1 MAQEDADQSAASI
14 GTSALLDGLEG
25 EARRDRAELVAW
37 LMRRGF
43 TADEI
48 AASVTPM
55 LLPAN
60 RVMGDDGVYV
70 STREM
75 VHATGID
82 LELLQGM
89 QRAAGLPRIDDP
101 DAAVLPRAD
110 VEVATRA
117 KYLLDFG
124 VDPDDMLAIVRVFA
138 EGLRRGAAMM
148 REPTFKAFAKP
159 GASEVDV
166 AESAD
171 ALAQAVIPSLKRMV
185 EGLLMLQVRHMFEG
199 QGITAAERATGRLP
213 GARQVA
219 VAFADL
225 AGFTRLGEMVPPE
238 DLQRVAGRLGELAHD
253 VAVPPVSFVKTIG
266 DAVMFVST
274 DTDRLIAALLDLIDL
289 AAATTYRNYVLAW
302 RRGSPSA
309 VRGTGTAARS
319 TSPAASPASHA
330 PARSWLR
337 LLHARRS
344 ARLRDSSGRPQGR
357 NICAA
362 CLAVCGCIACPAR
375 HIRRLK
381 RRAAALGADWT
392 PKAES
397 DKGSSL

>member
-110 VEVATRA
+110 VEAATQA

-124 VDPDDMLAIVRVFA
+124 VDPDDMLAIVRVLA

-171 ALAQAVIPSLKRMV
+171 TLAQAVIPSLKRMV
-185 EGLLMLQVRHMFEG
+185 EGLLMLQIRHMFEG
-199 QGITAAERATGRLP
+199 EGITAAERATGRLP
-213 GARQVA
+213 GSRQVA
-219 VAFADL
+219 IAFADL
-225 AGFTRLGEMVPPE
+225 AGFTRLGEILPPE

-289 AAATTYRNYVLAW
+289 AAAHDLPQLRAGVATGLAVSRAGDW
-302 RRGSPSA
+302 YGSPVNIASRVTGLARAGTVVVTASA
-309 VRGTGTAARS
+309 RKTVGTAEGLEW
-319 TSPAASPASHA
+319 SPAGAQHLRGVPGRVRLYRVSRASGQ
-330 PARSWLR
+330 
-337 LLHARRS
+337 
-344 ARLRDSSGRPQGR
+344 D
-357 NICAA
+357 
-362 CLAVCGCIACPAR
+362 
-375 HIRRLK
+375 
-381 RRAAALGADWT
+381 
-392 PKAES
+392 
-397 DKGSSL
+397 

>member
-1 MAQEDADQSAASI
+1 MAHEDADQSAASI

-110 VEVATRA
+110 VEAATGA

-124 VDPDDMLAIVRVFA
+124 VDPDDMLAIVRVLA

-171 ALAQAVIPSLKRMV
+171 TLAQAVIPSLKRMV

-199 QGITAAERATGRLP
+199 EGITAAERATGRLP

-225 AGFTRLGEMVPPE
+225 AGFTRLGEMLPPE

-274 DTDRLIAALLDLIDL
+274 DTDRLIAALFDLLHLAPPHDL
-289 AAATTYRNYVLAW
+289 PHIPSRGAPGLAVSRAGDW
-302 RRGSPSA
+302 FGSPVNIASRVTGLARAGTVVVTASA
-309 VRGTGTAARS
+309 RKTVGTAAGLVW
-319 TSPAASPASHA
+319 SPAGAQHLRGVPGRVRLYRVSRASGQ
-330 PARSWLR
+330 
-337 LLHARRS
+337 
-344 ARLRDSSGRPQGR
+344 D
-357 NICAA
+357 
-362 CLAVCGCIACPAR
+362 
-375 HIRRLK
+375 
-381 RRAAALGADWT
+381 
-392 PKAES
+392 
-397 DKGSSL
+397 

>member
-1 MAQEDADQSAASI
+1 
-14 GTSALLDGLEG
+14 
-25 EARRDRAELVAW
+25 
-37 LMRRGF
+37 
-43 TADEI
+43 
-48 AASVTPM
+48 
-55 LLPAN
+55 
-60 RVMGDDGVYV
+60 MGDDGVYV

-110 VEVATRA
+110 VEAATRA

-124 VDPDDMLAIVRVFA
+124 VDPDDVLAIVRVLA
-138 EGLRRGAAMM
+138 EGLRRGAAMR
-148 REPTFKAFAKP
+148 REPTFKAFATP

-171 ALAQAVIPSLKRMV
+171 VLAQAVIPSLKRMV
-185 EGLLMLQVRHMFEG
+185 DGLLMLQIRHMFEG
-199 QGITAAERATGRLP
+199 EGITAAERATGRLP

-225 AGFTRLGEMVPPE
+225 AGFTRLGEMLPPE

-289 AAATTYRNYVLAW
+289 AAAHGLPQLRAGVATGLAVSRAGDW
-302 RRGSPSA
+302 FGSPVNIASRVTGLARAGTVVVTASA
-309 VRGTGTAARS
+309 RKTVGTAAGLVW
-319 TSPAASPASHA
+319 SPAGAQHLRGVPGRVRLYRVSRASGQ
-330 PARSWLR
+330 
-337 LLHARRS
+337 
-344 ARLRDSSGRPQGR
+344 D
-357 NICAA
+357 
-362 CLAVCGCIACPAR
+362 
-375 HIRRLK
+375 
-381 RRAAALGADWT
+381 
-392 PKAES
+392 
-397 DKGSSL
+397 

>member
-110 VEVATRA
+110 VEAATQA

-124 VDPDDMLAIVRVFA
+124 VDPDDMLAIVRVLA

-171 ALAQAVIPSLKRMV
+171 TLAQAVIPSLKRMV
-185 EGLLMLQVRHMFEG
+185 EGLLMLQIRHMFEG
-199 QGITAAERATGRLP
+199 EGITAAERATGRLP
-213 GARQVA
+213 TARQIA

-225 AGFTRLGEMVPPE
+225 AGFTRLGEMLPPE

-274 DTDRLIAALLDLIDL
+274 DTDRLIAAVLDLIDL
-289 AAATTYRNYVLAW
+289 AAAHDLPQLRAGVATGLAVSRAGDW
-302 RRGSPSA
+302 YGSPVNIASRVTGLARAGTVVVTASA
-309 VRGTGTAARS
+309 RKTVGTAAGLVW
-319 TSPAASPASHA
+319 SPAGAQHLRGVPGRVRLYRVSRASGQ
-330 PARSWLR
+330 
-337 LLHARRS
+337 
-344 ARLRDSSGRPQGR
+344 D
-357 NICAA
+357 
-362 CLAVCGCIACPAR
+362 
-375 HIRRLK
+375 
-381 RRAAALGADWT
+381 
-392 PKAES
+392 
-397 DKGSSL
+397 

>member
-171 ALAQAVIPSLKRMV
+171 ALAQAVIPSLNRMV

-199 QGITAAERATGRLP
+199 EGITAAERATGRLP

-225 AGFTRLGEMVPPE
+225 AGFTRLGEMLPPE

-289 AAATTYRNYVLAW
+289 AAAHDLPQLRAGVATGLAVSRAGDW
-302 RRGSPSA
+302 FGSPVNIASRVTGLARAGTVVVTASA
-309 VRGTGTAARS
+309 RKTVGTAAGLVW
-319 TSPAASPASHA
+319 SPAGAQHLRGVPGRVRLYRVSRAS
-330 PARSWLR
+330 
-337 LLHARRS
+337 
-344 ARLRDSSGRPQGR
+344 GQ
-357 NICAA
+357 N
-362 CLAVCGCIACPAR
+362 
-375 HIRRLK
+375 
-381 RRAAALGADWT
+381 
-392 PKAES
+392 
-397 DKGSSL
+397 

>member
-171 ALAQAVIPSLKRMV
+171 ALAQAVIPSLNRMV

-199 QGITAAERATGRLP
+199 EGITAAERATGRLP
-213 GARQVA
+213 GSRQVA

-225 AGFTRLGEMVPPE
+225 AGFTRLGEMLPPE

-289 AAATTYRNYVLAW
+289 AAAHGLPQLRAGVATGLAVSRAGDW
-302 RRGSPSA
+302 FGSPVNIASRVTGLARAGTVVVTASA
-309 VRGTGTAARS
+309 RKTVGTAAGLVW
-319 TSPAASPASHA
+319 SPAGAQHLRGVPGRVRLYRVSRAS
-330 PARSWLR
+330 
-337 LLHARRS
+337 
-344 ARLRDSSGRPQGR
+344 GQ
-357 NICAA
+357 N
-362 CLAVCGCIACPAR
+362 
-375 HIRRLK
+375 
-381 RRAAALGADWT
+381 
-392 PKAES
+392 
-397 DKGSSL
+397 

>member
-199 QGITAAERATGRLP
+199 EGITAAERATGRLP

-225 AGFTRLGEMVPPE
+225 AGFTRLGEMLPPE

-289 AAATTYRNYVLAW
+289 AAAHGLPQLRAGVATGLAVSRAGDW
-302 RRGSPSA
+302 YGSPVNIASRVTGLARAGTVVVTASA
-309 VRGTGTAARS
+309 RKTVGTAEGLEW
-319 TSPAASPASHA
+319 SPAGAQHLRGVPGSVRLYRVSRA
-330 PARSWLR
+330 P
-337 LLHARRS
+337 H
-344 ARLRDSSGRPQGR
+344 
-357 NICAA
+357 
-362 CLAVCGCIACPAR
+362 
-375 HIRRLK
+375 
-381 RRAAALGADWT
+381 
-392 PKAES
+392 
-397 DKGSSL
+397 

>member
-171 ALAQAVIPSLKRMV
+171 ALAQAVIPSLNRMV

-199 QGITAAERATGRLP
+199 EGITAAERATGRLP

-225 AGFTRLGEMVPPE
+225 AGFTRLGEMLPPE

-274 DTDRLIAALLDLIDL
+274 DTDKLIAALLDLIDL
-289 AAATTYRNYVLAW
+289 AAAHDLPQLRVGVATGLAVSRAGDW
-302 RRGSPSA
+302 FGSPVNIASRVTGLARVGTVVVTASA
-309 VRGTGTAARS
+309 RKTVGTAAGLVW
-319 TSPAASPASHA
+319 SPAGAQHLRGVPGRVRLYRVSRAS
-330 PARSWLR
+330 
-337 LLHARRS
+337 
-344 ARLRDSSGRPQGR
+344 GQ
-357 NICAA
+357 N
-362 CLAVCGCIACPAR
+362 
-375 HIRRLK
+375 
-381 RRAAALGADWT
+381 
-392 PKAES
+392 
-397 DKGSSL
+397 

>member
-82 LELLQGM
+82 LELLQAM

-124 VDPDDMLAIVRVFA
+124 VDPDDMLAIVRVLA

-185 EGLLMLQVRHMFEG
+185 EGLLMLQIRHMFEG
-199 QGITAAERATGRLP
+199 EGITAAERATGRLP

-225 AGFTRLGEMVPPE
+225 AGFTRLGEMLPPE

-289 AAATTYRNYVLAW
+289 AAAHDLPQLRAGVATGLAVSRAGDW
-302 RRGSPSA
+302 YGSPVNIASRVTGLARAGTVVVTASA
-309 VRGTGTAARS
+309 RKTVGTAEGLEW
-319 TSPAASPASHA
+319 SPAGAQHLRGVPGSVRLYRVSRA
-330 PARSWLR
+330 P
-337 LLHARRS
+337 H
-344 ARLRDSSGRPQGR
+344 
-357 NICAA
+357 
-362 CLAVCGCIACPAR
+362 
-375 HIRRLK
+375 
-381 RRAAALGADWT
+381 
-392 PKAES
+392 
-397 DKGSSL
+397 

>member
-1 MAQEDADQSAASI
+1 MAHEDADQSAASI

-148 REPTFKAFAKP
+148 REPTFKAFATP

-171 ALAQAVIPSLKRMV
+171 ALAQAVIPSLNRMV

-199 QGITAAERATGRLP
+199 EGITAAERATGRLP

-225 AGFTRLGEMVPPE
+225 AGFTRLGEMLPPE

-274 DTDRLIAALLDLIDL
+274 DTDKLIAALLDLIDL
-289 AAATTYRNYVLAW
+289 AAAHGLPQLRAGVATGLAVSRAGDW
-302 RRGSPSA
+302 FGSPVNIASRVTGLARVGTVVVTASA
-309 VRGTGTAARS
+309 RKTVGTAAGLVW
-319 TSPAASPASHA
+319 SPAGAQHLRGVPGRVRLYRVSRAS
-330 PARSWLR
+330 
-337 LLHARRS
+337 
-344 ARLRDSSGRPQGR
+344 GQ
-357 NICAA
+357 N
-362 CLAVCGCIACPAR
+362 
-375 HIRRLK
+375 
-381 RRAAALGADWT
+381 
-392 PKAES
+392 
-397 DKGSSL
+397 

>member
-1 MAQEDADQSAASI
+1 MAQEDADQTAASI

-110 VEVATRA
+110 VEAATRA

-124 VDPDDMLAIVRVFA
+124 VDPDDMLAI
-138 EGLRRGAAMM
+138 
-148 REPTFKAFAKP
+148 
-159 GASEVDV
+159 ASP
-166 AESAD
+166 AWR
-171 ALAQAVIPSLKRMV
+171 ALAQ
-185 EGLLMLQVRHMFEG
+185 
-199 QGITAAERATGRLP
+199 
-213 GARQVA
+213 
-219 VAFADL
+219 
-225 AGFTRLGEMVPPE
+225 
-238 DLQRVAGRLGELAHD
+238 
-253 VAVPPVSFVKTIG
+253 
-266 DAVMFVST
+266 
-274 DTDRLIAALLDLIDL
+274 
-289 AAATTYRNYVLAW
+289 
-302 RRGSPSA
+302 
-309 VRGTGTAARS
+309 
-319 TSPAASPASHA
+319 
-330 PARSWLR
+330 SWLR
-337 LLHARRS
+337 LLHAVLISVIGRS
-344 ARLRDSSGRPQGR
+344 IGLEKSLHITTGHDQTLPLIQQYLDRLETTTRGTSRSTRGQSTTASG
-357 NICAA
+357 
-362 CLAVCGCIACPAR
+362 
-375 HIRRLK
+375 
-381 RRAAALGADWT
+381 DDF
-392 PKAES
+392 S
-397 DKGSSL
+397 

>member
-1 MAQEDADQSAASI
+1 MAQENADRSAASI
-14 GTSALLDGLEG
+14 GTSALLDGLEA
-25 EARRDRAELVAW
+25 EARRDRAQLVAW
-37 LMRRGF
+37 LMRRRF

-75 VHATGID
+75 AHATGID
-82 LELLQGM
+82 LELLQAM

-110 VEVATRA
+110 VEAATRA

-124 VDPDDMLAIVRVFA
+124 VDPDDMLAIVRVLA

-185 EGLLMLQVRHMFEG
+185 EGLIPVKKVLTPQITTASASTRRHRAFGGGGRERLSG
-199 QGITAAERATGRLP
+199 REPPPRSCALCGWRRSISVTAELRVYGRRPHKRRIPTSRPTDRSHHGDTSRHTSHSVWTSCRRSGRSYPWLVFVSA
-213 GARQVA
+213 GVSVSA
-219 VAFADL
+219 VANLRQASKPDVCAATSQNVVGDL
-225 AGFTRLGEMVPPE
+225 ARWTHTFVEHL
-238 DLQRVAGRLGELAHD
+238 DQR
-253 VAVPPVSFVKTIG
+253 
-266 DAVMFVST
+266 
-274 DTDRLIAALLDLIDL
+274 
-289 AAATTYRNYVLAW
+289 
-302 RRGSPSA
+302 
-309 VRGTGTAARS
+309 
-319 TSPAASPASHA
+319 
-330 PARSWLR
+330 
-337 LLHARRS
+337 
-344 ARLRDSSGRPQGR
+344 QGR
-357 NICAA
+357 
-362 CLAVCGCIACPAR
+362 
-375 HIRRLK
+375 
-381 RRAAALGADWT
+381 
-392 PKAES
+392 
-397 DKGSSL
+397 

>member
-1 MAQEDADQSAASI
+1 MAHEDADQSAASI

-82 LELLQGM
+82 LELLEGM

-148 REPTFKAFAKP
+148 REPTFKAFATP

-199 QGITAAERATGRLP
+199 EGITAAERATGRLP

-225 AGFTRLGEMVPPE
+225 AGFTRLGEMLPPE
-238 DLQRVAGRLGELAHD
+238 DLQRVAGRLGELAHH

-289 AAATTYRNYVLAW
+289 AAAHDLPQLRAGVATGLAVSRAGDW
-302 RRGSPSA
+302 FGSPVNIASRVTGLARAGTVVVTASA
-309 VRGTGTAARS
+309 RTTVGTAAGLVW
-319 TSPAASPASHA
+319 SPAGAQHLRGVPGRVRLYRVSRAS
-330 PARSWLR
+330 
-337 LLHARRS
+337 
-344 ARLRDSSGRPQGR
+344 GQ
-357 NICAA
+357 N
-362 CLAVCGCIACPAR
+362 
-375 HIRRLK
+375 
-381 RRAAALGADWT
+381 
-392 PKAES
+392 
-397 DKGSSL
+397 

>member
-171 ALAQAVIPSLKRMV
+171 ALAQAVIPSLNRMV

-199 QGITAAERATGRLP
+199 EGITAAERATGRLP

-225 AGFTRLGEMVPPE
+225 AGFTRLGEMLPPE

-253 VAVPPVSFVKTIG
+253 IAVPPVSFVKTIG

-274 DTDRLIAALLDLIDL
+274 DTNRLIAALLDLIDL
-289 AAATTYRNYVLAW
+289 AAAHDLPQLRGGVAAGLAVSRAGDW
-302 RRGSPSA
+302 FGSPVNIASRVTGLARAGTVVVTASA
-309 VRGTGTAARS
+309 RKTVGTAAGLVW
-319 TSPAASPASHA
+319 SPAGAQH
-330 PARSWLR
+330 LR
-337 LLHARRS
+337 GVPGRV
-344 ARLRDSSGRPQGR
+344 RLYRVSRESGR
-357 NICAA
+357 
-362 CLAVCGCIACPAR
+362 
-375 HIRRLK
+375 
-381 RRAAALGADWT
+381 T
-392 PKAES
+392 
-397 DKGSSL
+397 

>member
-43 TADEI
+43 AAEEI

-82 LELLQGM
+82 LELLQAM

-171 ALAQAVIPSLKRMV
+171 ALAQAVIPSLNRMV

-199 QGITAAERATGRLP
+199 EGITAAERATGRLP

-219 VAFADL
+219 IAFADL
-225 AGFTRLGEMVPPE
+225 AGFTRLGEILPPE

-289 AAATTYRNYVLAW
+289 AAAHDLPQLRAGVATGLAVSHAGDW
-302 RRGSPSA
+302 YGSPVNIASRVTGLARAGTVVVTASA
-309 VRGTGTAARS
+309 RKTIGTAEGLEW
-319 TSPAASPASHA
+319 SPAGAQHLRGVPGRVRLYRVSRAS
-330 PARSWLR
+330 
-337 LLHARRS
+337 
-344 ARLRDSSGRPQGR
+344 GQ
-357 NICAA
+357 N
-362 CLAVCGCIACPAR
+362 
-375 HIRRLK
+375 
-381 RRAAALGADWT
+381 
-392 PKAES
+392 
-397 DKGSSL
+397 

>member
-1 MAQEDADQSAASI
+1 MAQEDADQSAASV

-82 LELLQGM
+82 LELLEGM

-185 EGLLMLQVRHMFEG
+185 EGLLMLQIRHMFEG
-199 QGITAAERATGRLP
+199 EGITAAERATGRLP

-225 AGFTRLGEMVPPE
+225 AGFTRLGEMLPPE

-289 AAATTYRNYVLAW
+289 AAAHDLPQLRAGVATGLAVSRAGDW
-302 RRGSPSA
+302 FGSPVNIASRVTGLARAGTVVVTASA
-309 VRGTGTAARS
+309 RTTVGTAAGLVW
-319 TSPAASPASHA
+319 SPAGAQHLRGVPGRVRLYRVSRAS
-330 PARSWLR
+330 
-337 LLHARRS
+337 
-344 ARLRDSSGRPQGR
+344 GQ
-357 NICAA
+357 N
-362 CLAVCGCIACPAR
+362 
-375 HIRRLK
+375 
-381 RRAAALGADWT
+381 
-392 PKAES
+392 
-397 DKGSSL
+397 

>member
-124 VDPDDMLAIVRVFA
+124 VDPDDMLAIVRVLA

-199 QGITAAERATGRLP
+199 EGITAAERATGRLP

-225 AGFTRLGEMVPPE
+225 AGFTRLGEMLPPE

-289 AAATTYRNYVLAW
+289 AAAHDLPQLRAGVATGLAVSRAGDW
-302 RRGSPSA
+302 YGSPVNIASRVTGLARAGTVVVTASA
-309 VRGTGTAARS
+309 RKTVGTAEGLEW
-319 TSPAASPASHA
+319 SPAGAQHLRGVPGSVRLYRVSRA
-330 PARSWLR
+330 P
-337 LLHARRS
+337 H
-344 ARLRDSSGRPQGR
+344 
-357 NICAA
+357 
-362 CLAVCGCIACPAR
+362 
-375 HIRRLK
+375 
-381 RRAAALGADWT
+381 
-392 PKAES
+392 
-397 DKGSSL
+397 

>member
-70 STREM
+70 SAREM
-75 VHATGID
+75 AHATGID

-110 VEVATRA
+110 VEAATQA

-124 VDPDDMLAIVRVFA
+124 VDPDDMLAIVRVLA

-199 QGITAAERATGRLP
+199 EGITAAERATGRLP

-225 AGFTRLGEMVPPE
+225 AGFTRLGEMLPPE

-289 AAATTYRNYVLAW
+289 AAAHDLPQLRAGVATGLAVSRAGDW
-302 RRGSPSA
+302 YGSPVNIASRVTGLARAGTVVVTASA
-309 VRGTGTAARS
+309 RKTVGTAEGLEWSLAGAQHLRGVPGS
-319 TSPAASPASHA
+319 VRLYRVSRA
-330 PARSWLR
+330 P
-337 LLHARRS
+337 H
-344 ARLRDSSGRPQGR
+344 
-357 NICAA
+357 
-362 CLAVCGCIACPAR
+362 
-375 HIRRLK
+375 
-381 RRAAALGADWT
+381 
-392 PKAES
+392 
-397 DKGSSL
+397 

>member
-199 QGITAAERATGRLP
+199 EGITAAERATGRLP

-225 AGFTRLGEMVPPE
+225 AGFTRLGEMLPPE
-238 DLQRVAGRLGELAHD
+238 DLQRVAGRLGELAHH

-289 AAATTYRNYVLAW
+289 AAAHDLPQLRAGVATGLAVSRAGDW
-302 RRGSPSA
+302 FGSPVNIASRVTGLARAGTVVVTASA
-309 VRGTGTAARS
+309 RTTVGTAAGLVW
-319 TSPAASPASHA
+319 SPAGAQHLRGVPGRVRLYRVSRAS
-330 PARSWLR
+330 
-337 LLHARRS
+337 
-344 ARLRDSSGRPQGR
+344 GQ
-357 NICAA
+357 N
-362 CLAVCGCIACPAR
+362 
-375 HIRRLK
+375 
-381 RRAAALGADWT
+381 
-392 PKAES
+392 
-397 DKGSSL
+397 

>member
-82 LELLQGM
+82 LELLEGM

-171 ALAQAVIPSLKRMV
+171 ALAQAVIPSLNRMV

-199 QGITAAERATGRLP
+199 EGITAAERATGRLP

-225 AGFTRLGEMVPPE
+225 AGFTRLGEMLPPE

-289 AAATTYRNYVLAW
+289 AAAHDLPQLRAGVATGLAVSHAGDW
-302 RRGSPSA
+302 YGSPVNIASRVTGLARAGTVVVTASA
-309 VRGTGTAARS
+309 RKTIGTAEGLEW
-319 TSPAASPASHA
+319 SPAGAQHLRGVPGRVRLYRVSRAS
-330 PARSWLR
+330 
-337 LLHARRS
+337 
-344 ARLRDSSGRPQGR
+344 GQ
-357 NICAA
+357 N
-362 CLAVCGCIACPAR
+362 
-375 HIRRLK
+375 
-381 RRAAALGADWT
+381 
-392 PKAES
+392 
-397 DKGSSL
+397 

>member
-124 VDPDDMLAIVRVFA
+124 VDPDDMLAIVRVLA

-199 QGITAAERATGRLP
+199 EGITAAERATGRLP

-225 AGFTRLGEMVPPE
+225 AGFTRLGEMLPPE

-289 AAATTYRNYVLAW
+289 AAAHDLPQLRGGVATGLAVSRAGDW
-302 RRGSPSA
+302 YGSPVNIASRVTGLARAGTVVVTASA
-309 VRGTGTAARS
+309 RKTVGTAEGLEW
-319 TSPAASPASHA
+319 SPAGAQHLRGVPGSVRLYRVSRA
-330 PARSWLR
+330 P
-337 LLHARRS
+337 H
-344 ARLRDSSGRPQGR
+344 
-357 NICAA
+357 
-362 CLAVCGCIACPAR
+362 
-375 HIRRLK
+375 
-381 RRAAALGADWT
+381 
-392 PKAES
+392 
-397 DKGSSL
+397 

>member
-82 LELLQGM
+82 LEFLQAM

-110 VEVATRA
+110 VEAATQA

-124 VDPDDMLAIVRVFA
+124 VDPDDMLAIVRVLA

-185 EGLLMLQVRHMFEG
+185 EGLLMLQIRHMFEG
-199 QGITAAERATGRLP
+199 EGITAAERATGRLP
-213 GARQVA
+213 GSRQVA

-225 AGFTRLGEMVPPE
+225 AGFTRLGEMLPPE

-253 VAVPPVSFVKTIG
+253 VAVPPVTFVKTIG
-266 DAVMFVST
+266 DAVMFVSK
-274 DTDRLIAALLDLIDL
+274 DTDRLIAALLELIDL
-289 AAATTYRNYVLAW
+289 AAAHDLPQLRAGVATGLAVSRAGDW
-302 RRGSPSA
+302 YGSPVNIASRVTGLARAGTVVVTASA
-309 VRGTGTAARS
+309 RKTVGTAEGLEW
-319 TSPAASPASHA
+319 SPAGAQHLRGVPGRVRLYRVSRASGQ
-330 PARSWLR
+330 
-337 LLHARRS
+337 
-344 ARLRDSSGRPQGR
+344 D
-357 NICAA
+357 
-362 CLAVCGCIACPAR
+362 
-375 HIRRLK
+375 
-381 RRAAALGADWT
+381 
-392 PKAES
+392 
-397 DKGSSL
+397 

>member
-124 VDPDDMLAIVRVFA
+124 VDPDDMLAIVRVLA

-148 REPTFKAFAKP
+148 REPTFKAFATP

-185 EGLLMLQVRHMFEG
+185 EGLLMLQIRHMFEG
-199 QGITAAERATGRLP
+199 EGITAAERATGRLP

-225 AGFTRLGEMVPPE
+225 AGFTRLGEMLPPE

-289 AAATTYRNYVLAW
+289 AAAHDLPQLRAGVATGLAVSRAGDW
-302 RRGSPSA
+302 FGSPVNIASRVTGLARAGTVVVTASA
-309 VRGTGTAARS
+309 RKTVGTAEGLEW
-319 TSPAASPASHA
+319 SPAGAQHLCGVPGRVRLYRVSRAS
-330 PARSWLR
+330 
-337 LLHARRS
+337 
-344 ARLRDSSGRPQGR
+344 GQ
-357 NICAA
+357 N
-362 CLAVCGCIACPAR
+362 
-375 HIRRLK
+375 
-381 RRAAALGADWT
+381 
-392 PKAES
+392 
-397 DKGSSL
+397 

>member
-70 STREM
+70 SAREM
-75 VHATGID
+75 AHATGID

-199 QGITAAERATGRLP
+199 EGITAAERATGRLP

-225 AGFTRLGEMVPPE
+225 AGFTRLGEMLPPE
-238 DLQRVAGRLGELAHD
+238 DLQRVAGSLGELAHD

-289 AAATTYRNYVLAW
+289 AAAHDLPQLRAGVATGLAVSRAGDW
-302 RRGSPSA
+302 YGSPVNIASRVTGLARAGTVVVKASA
-309 VRGTGTAARS
+309 RKKVGAAAGLVW
-319 TSPAASPASHA
+319 SPAGAQHLRGVAGRVRLYRVSRA
-330 PARSWLR
+330 P
-337 LLHARRS
+337 
-344 ARLRDSSGRPQGR
+344 GR
-357 NICAA
+357 N
-362 CLAVCGCIACPAR
+362 
-375 HIRRLK
+375 
-381 RRAAALGADWT
+381 
-392 PKAES
+392 
-397 DKGSSL
+397 

>member
-1 MAQEDADQSAASI
+1 MAQEDADQSAASV

-37 LMRRGF
+37 LMRKGF

-75 VHATGID
+75 VHVTGID
-82 LELLQGM
+82 LELLQAM

-110 VEVATRA
+110 VEAATRA
-117 KYLLDFG
+117 KYLLGFG
-124 VDPDDMLAIVRVFA
+124 VDPDDVLAVVRVLA
-138 EGLRRGAAMM
+138 EGLGRGAAMM
-148 REPTFKAFAKP
+148 REPTFKAFATP
-159 GASEVDV
+159 GASEVDI

-171 ALAQAVIPSLKRMV
+171 ALARAVIPSLKRMV

-199 QGITAAERATGRLP
+199 EGITAAERATGRLP
-213 GARQVA
+213 GSRQVA

-225 AGFTRLGEMVPPE
+225 AGFTRLGEMLPPE

-274 DTDRLIAALLDLIDL
+274 DTDRLIAALLELIDL
-289 AAATTYRNYVLAW
+289 AAAHDLPQLRAGVATGLAVSRAGDW
-302 RRGSPSA
+302 YGSPVNIASRVTGLARAGTVVVTASA
-309 VRGTGTAARS
+309 RKTVGTAEGLEW
-319 TSPAASPASHA
+319 SPAGAQH
-330 PARSWLR
+330 LR
-337 LLHARRS
+337 GVPGRV
-344 ARLRDSSGRPQGR
+344 RLYR
-357 NICAA
+357 
-362 CLAVCGCIACPAR
+362 VF
-375 HIRRLK
+375 
-381 RRAAALGADWT
+381 RAQH
-392 PKAES
+392 
-397 DKGSSL
+397 

>member
-171 ALAQAVIPSLKRMV
+171 TLAQAVIPSLKRMV
-185 EGLLMLQVRHMFEG
+185 EGLLMLQIRHMFEG
-199 QGITAAERATGRLP
+199 EGITAAERATGRLP
-213 GARQVA
+213 TARQIA

-225 AGFTRLGEMVPPE
+225 AGFTRLGEMLPPE

-274 DTDRLIAALLDLIDL
+274 DTDRLIAAVLDLIDL
-289 AAATTYRNYVLAW
+289 AAAHDLPQLRAGVATGLAVSRAGDW
-302 RRGSPSA
+302 YGSPVNIASRVTGLARAGTVVVTASA
-309 VRGTGTAARS
+309 RKTVGTAAGLVW
-319 TSPAASPASHA
+319 SPAGAQHLRGVPGRVRLYRVSRASGQ
-330 PARSWLR
+330 
-337 LLHARRS
+337 
-344 ARLRDSSGRPQGR
+344 D
-357 NICAA
+357 
-362 CLAVCGCIACPAR
+362 
-375 HIRRLK
+375 
-381 RRAAALGADWT
+381 
-392 PKAES
+392 
-397 DKGSSL
+397 

>member
-43 TADEI
+43 AAEEI

-110 VEVATRA
+110 VEAATRA

-124 VDPDDMLAIVRVFA
+124 VDPDDMLAIVRVLA

-171 ALAQAVIPSLKRMV
+171 ALAQAVIPSLNRMV

-199 QGITAAERATGRLP
+199 EGITAAERATGRLP

-225 AGFTRLGEMVPPE
+225 AGFTRLGEMLPPE

-289 AAATTYRNYVLAW
+289 AAAHDLPQLRAGVATGLAVSRAGDW
-302 RRGSPSA
+302 YGSPVNIASRVTGLARAGTVVVTASA
-309 VRGTGTAARS
+309 RKTIGTAEGLEW
-319 TSPAASPASHA
+319 SPAGAQHLRGVPGRVRLYRVSRAS
-330 PARSWLR
+330 
-337 LLHARRS
+337 
-344 ARLRDSSGRPQGR
+344 GQ
-357 NICAA
+357 N
-362 CLAVCGCIACPAR
+362 
-375 HIRRLK
+375 
-381 RRAAALGADWT
+381 
-392 PKAES
+392 
-397 DKGSSL
+397 

>member
-124 VDPDDMLAIVRVFA
+124 VDPDDMLAIVRVLA

-148 REPTFKAFAKP
+148 REPTFKAFATP
-159 GASEVDV
+159 GASEVDI

-185 EGLLMLQVRHMFEG
+185 EGLLMLQIRHMFEG
-199 QGITAAERATGRLP
+199 EGITAAERA
-213 GARQVA
+213 
-219 VAFADL
+219 
-225 AGFTRLGEMVPPE
+225 
-238 DLQRVAGRLGELAHD
+238 
-253 VAVPPVSFVKTIG
+253 
-266 DAVMFVST
+266 
-274 DTDRLIAALLDLIDL
+274 IANVDE
-289 AAATTYRNYVLAW
+289 
-302 RRGSPSA
+302 
-309 VRGTGTAARS
+309 
-319 TSPAASPASHA
+319 
-330 PARSWLR
+330 
-337 LLHARRS
+337 
-344 ARLRDSSGRPQGR
+344 
-357 NICAA
+357 
-362 CLAVCGCIACPAR
+362 
-375 HIRRLK
+375 
-381 RRAAALGADWT
+381 
-392 PKAES
+392 KANE
-397 DKGSSL
+397 

>member
-148 REPTFKAFAKP
+148 REPTFKAFATP
-159 GASEVDV
+159 GASEVDI

-199 QGITAAERATGRLP
+199 EGITAAERATGRLP

-225 AGFTRLGEMVPPE
+225 AGFTRLGEMLPPE

-289 AAATTYRNYVLAW
+289 AAAHDLPQLRAGVATGLAVSRAGDW
-302 RRGSPSA
+302 FGSPVNIASRVTGLARAGTVVVTASA
-309 VRGTGTAARS
+309 RKTVGTAAGLVW
-319 TSPAASPASHA
+319 SPAGAQH
-330 PARSWLR
+330 LR
-337 LLHARRS
+337 GVPGRV
-344 ARLRDSSGRPQGR
+344 RLYRVSRESGR
-357 NICAA
+357 
-362 CLAVCGCIACPAR
+362 
-375 HIRRLK
+375 
-381 RRAAALGADWT
+381 T
-392 PKAES
+392 
-397 DKGSSL
+397 

>member
-124 VDPDDMLAIVRVFA
+124 VDPDDMLAIVRVLA

-199 QGITAAERATGRLP
+199 EGITAAERATGRLP

-225 AGFTRLGEMVPPE
+225 AGFTRLGEMLPPE

-274 DTDRLIAALLDLIDL
+274 DTDKLIAALLDLIDL
-289 AAATTYRNYVLAW
+289 AAAHDLPQLRVGVATGLAVSRAGDW
-302 RRGSPSA
+302 FGSPVNIASRVTGLARVGTVVVTASA
-309 VRGTGTAARS
+309 RKTVGTAAGLVW
-319 TSPAASPASHA
+319 SPAGAQHLRGVPGRVRLYRVSRASGQ
-330 PARSWLR
+330 
-337 LLHARRS
+337 
-344 ARLRDSSGRPQGR
+344 D
-357 NICAA
+357 
-362 CLAVCGCIACPAR
+362 
-375 HIRRLK
+375 
-381 RRAAALGADWT
+381 
-392 PKAES
+392 
-397 DKGSSL
+397 

>member
-60 RVMGDDGVYV
+60 RVMGADGVYV

-82 LELLQGM
+82 LELLQAM

-110 VEVATRA
+110 VEAATQA

-124 VDPDDMLAIVRVFA
+124 VDPDDMLAIVRVLA

-171 ALAQAVIPSLKRMV
+171 TLAQAVIPSLKRMV
-185 EGLLMLQVRHMFEG
+185 EGLLMLQIRHMFEG
-199 QGITAAERATGRLP
+199 EGITAAERATGRLP
-213 GARQVA
+213 TARQIA

-225 AGFTRLGEMVPPE
+225 AGFTRLGEMLPPE

-266 DAVMFVST
+266 DAGMFVST
-274 DTDRLIAALLDLIDL
+274 DTDRLIAAVLDLIDL
-289 AAATTYRNYVLAW
+289 AAAHDLPQLRAGVATGLAVSRAGDW
-302 RRGSPSA
+302 YGSPVNIASRVTGLARAGTVVVTASA
-309 VRGTGTAARS
+309 RKTVDTAEGLEW
-319 TSPAASPASHA
+319 SPAGAQH
-330 PARSWLR
+330 LR
-337 LLHARRS
+337 GVPGRV
-344 ARLRDSSGRPQGR
+344 RLYRVSRESGR
-357 NICAA
+357 
-362 CLAVCGCIACPAR
+362 
-375 HIRRLK
+375 
-381 RRAAALGADWT
+381 T
-392 PKAES
+392 
-397 DKGSSL
+397 

>member
-70 STREM
+70 SAREM
-75 VHATGID
+75 AHATGID

-110 VEVATRA
+110 VEAATQA

-124 VDPDDMLAIVRVFA
+124 VDPDDMLAIVRVLA

-199 QGITAAERATGRLP
+199 EGITAAERATGRLP

-225 AGFTRLGEMVPPE
+225 AGFTRLGEMLPPE

-289 AAATTYRNYVLAW
+289 AAAHDLPQLRAGVATGLAVSRAGDW
-302 RRGSPSA
+302 YGSPVNIASRVTGLARAGTVVVTASA
-309 VRGTGTAARS
+309 RKTVGTAEGLEW
-319 TSPAASPASHA
+319 SPAGAQHLRGVPGSVRLYRVSRA
-330 PARSWLR
+330 P
-337 LLHARRS
+337 H
-344 ARLRDSSGRPQGR
+344 
-357 NICAA
+357 
-362 CLAVCGCIACPAR
+362 
-375 HIRRLK
+375 
-381 RRAAALGADWT
+381 
-392 PKAES
+392 
-397 DKGSSL
+397 

>member
-1 MAQEDADQSAASI
+1 
-14 GTSALLDGLEG
+14 
-25 EARRDRAELVAW
+25 
-37 LMRRGF
+37 
-43 TADEI
+43 
-48 AASVTPM
+48 VTPM

-110 VEVATRA
+110 VEAATRA

-124 VDPDDMLAIVRVFA
+124 VDPDDMLAIVRVLA

-185 EGLLMLQVRHMFEG
+185 EGLLMLQIRHMFEG
-199 QGITAAERATGRLP
+199 EGITAAERATGRLP

-225 AGFTRLGEMVPPE
+225 AGFTRLGEMLPPE

-274 DTDRLIAALLDLIDL
+274 DTNRLIAALLDLIDL
-289 AAATTYRNYVLAW
+289 AAAHDLPQLRGGVAAGLAVSRAGDW
-302 RRGSPSA
+302 FGSPVNIASRVTGLARAGTVVVTASA
-309 VRGTGTAARS
+309 RKTVGTAAGLVW
-319 TSPAASPASHA
+319 SPAGAQHLRGVPGRVRLYRVSRAS
-330 PARSWLR
+330 
-337 LLHARRS
+337 
-344 ARLRDSSGRPQGR
+344 GQ
-357 NICAA
+357 N
-362 CLAVCGCIACPAR
+362 
-375 HIRRLK
+375 
-381 RRAAALGADWT
+381 
-392 PKAES
+392 
-397 DKGSSL
+397 

>member
-70 STREM
+70 SAREM
-75 VHATGID
+75 AHATGID

-110 VEVATRA
+110 VEAATQA

-124 VDPDDMLAIVRVFA
+124 VDPDDMLAIVRVLA

-199 QGITAAERATGRLP
+199 EGITAAERATGRLP

-238 DLQRVAGRLGELAHD
+238 DLQCVAGRLGELAHD

-289 AAATTYRNYVLAW
+289 AAAHDLPQLRAGVATGLAVSRAGDW
-302 RRGSPSA
+302 FGSPVNIASRVTGLARAGTVVVTASA
-309 VRGTGTAARS
+309 RKRVGTAAGLVW
-319 TSPAASPASHA
+319 SPAGAQHLRGVPGRVRPYRVSRAS
-330 PARSWLR
+330 
-337 LLHARRS
+337 
-344 ARLRDSSGRPQGR
+344 GQ
-357 NICAA
+357 N
-362 CLAVCGCIACPAR
+362 
-375 HIRRLK
+375 
-381 RRAAALGADWT
+381 
-392 PKAES
+392 
-397 DKGSSL
+397 

>member
-1 MAQEDADQSAASI
+1 MAQDNADQSPASM

-82 LELLQGM
+82 LEFLQAM

-110 VEVATRA
+110 VEAATQA

-124 VDPDDMLAIVRVFA
+124 VDPDDMLAIVRVLA

-185 EGLLMLQVRHMFEG
+185 EGLLMLQIRHMFEG
-199 QGITAAERATGRLP
+199 EGITAAERATGRLP
-213 GARQVA
+213 GSRQVA

-225 AGFTRLGEMVPPE
+225 AGFTRLGEMLPPE

-253 VAVPPVSFVKTIG
+253 VAVPPVTFVKTIG
-266 DAVMFVST
+266 DAVMFVSK
-274 DTDRLIAALLDLIDL
+274 DTDRLIAALLELIDL
-289 AAATTYRNYVLAW
+289 AAAHDLPQLRAGVATGLAVSRAGDW
-302 RRGSPSA
+302 YGSPVNIASRVTGLARAGTVVVTASA
-309 VRGTGTAARS
+309 RKTVGTAEGLEW
-319 TSPAASPASHA
+319 SPAGAQHLRGVPGRVRLYRVSRASGQ
-330 PARSWLR
+330 
-337 LLHARRS
+337 
-344 ARLRDSSGRPQGR
+344 D
-357 NICAA
+357 
-362 CLAVCGCIACPAR
+362 
-375 HIRRLK
+375 
-381 RRAAALGADWT
+381 
-392 PKAES
+392 
-397 DKGSSL
+397 

>member
-82 LELLQGM
+82 LELLQAM

-148 REPTFKAFAKP
+148 REPTFKAFATP

-171 ALAQAVIPSLKRMV
+171 ALAQAVIPSLNRMV

-199 QGITAAERATGRLP
+199 EGITAAERATGRLP

-225 AGFTRLGEMVPPE
+225 AGFTRLGEMLPPE

-289 AAATTYRNYVLAW
+289 AAAHDLPQLRAGVATGLAVSRAGDW
-302 RRGSPSA
+302 FGSPVNIASRVTGLARAGTVVVTASA
-309 VRGTGTAARS
+309 RKTVGTAAGLVW
-319 TSPAASPASHA
+319 SPAGAQHLRGVPGRVRLYRVSRASGQ
-330 PARSWLR
+330 
-337 LLHARRS
+337 
-344 ARLRDSSGRPQGR
+344 D
-357 NICAA
+357 
-362 CLAVCGCIACPAR
+362 
-375 HIRRLK
+375 
-381 RRAAALGADWT
+381 
-392 PKAES
+392 
-397 DKGSSL
+397 